1 MERLAGEN
9 IGQETTSMGKIAFAS
24 FIGTAIEFYDFYIY
38 GTAAALVLGG
48 VFFPEATPLRGT
60 LLAFATFAVGFAARP
75 LGGIVFG
82 HYGDRVGRKAMLI
95 FSLLV
100 MGVGTF
106 LIGLLP
112 GYAAIGI
119 TAPVLLVI
127 LRFLQGVGLGGE
139 WGGAVLMATEHAP
152 TDKRGF
158 YSSFPQVGPAVGFL
172 LSSGLFLLLTVSL
185 SEEQFNAWGWRIPF
199 LLSIVLV
206 VIGLYV
212 RVTIAETPIF
222 KRAMETQTRA
232 RVPFLDM
239 VRTYPIVLALTSGG
253 ILLAYVLFYIIT
265 TFSLSYGTTLLGLP
279 NSTVLYC
286 TMIAVGLMGV
296 GVPIFAVLSDKM
308 GRRRLCLGAA
318 VLAGLW
324 AFPLFWLFNTGRPI
338 LIALGFS
345 VGMIIFAMLY
355 GPMGAFLPELYGT
368 RLRYSGAAVSY
379 NLGGVLGGALAPI
392 IATQL
397 LASTGAS
404 WAISVYILAM
414 AVVTFVSVFLLSET
428 YLTDLSELRCE
439 ERELIAEGQG
449 EPPTSPET

>member
-100 MGVGTF
+100 MGVATF

-212 RVTIAETPIF
+212 RITIAETPIF

-439 ERELIAEGQG
+439 ERELIAEGQD
-449 EPPTSPET
+449 EPPSPEK